1 MTEAGE
7 PQTEVAETGEEST
20 TEQGSGEGNKKPEGE
35 SAAAPVVSAS
45 KRSRPAYKYDP
56 DKITLRFLFANR
68 DGLTVTVECTPTST
82 VGEVKGALLSVWPD
96 GKHGTLFWCENAL
109 LESFLTCTESLLVL
123 PNCSAADRIRM
134 ICMGKGMLM
143 PDTRTLEDCQVPVFK
158 THPTPINVSV
168 KPENVEKW
176 AKGGSDEKGGR
187 RPLGGAGPPGSEQT
201 TTGCVCVIL

>member
-7 PQTEVAETGEEST
+7 PQTEVAETGEDTT

-96 GKHGTLFWCENAL
+96 
-109 LESFLTCTESLLVL
+109 VL